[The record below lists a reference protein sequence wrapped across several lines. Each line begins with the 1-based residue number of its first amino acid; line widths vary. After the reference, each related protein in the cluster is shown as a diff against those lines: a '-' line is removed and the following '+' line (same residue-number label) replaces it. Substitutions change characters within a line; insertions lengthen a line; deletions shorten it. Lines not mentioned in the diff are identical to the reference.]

1 MSYSEPPKPPKKR
14 PGNIFI
20 WIVGAILFLIGCY
33 VAGGF
38 LLQINQAARE
48 DEAESSLRLPSSQQ
62 VVLELESQDV
72 PIG

>member
-1 MSYSEPPKPPKKR
+1 MSYSEPPKPPKKS